1 MDRFSLFLSGFCLL
15 GQSVLHIVF
24 VSRLTGKRRSARD
37 ILLYLLLLCMTERL
51 SIALAIPQ
59 ELSIAAEV
67 SLLCGVSRFA
77 MGARWSTSWTAALLA
92 VYVSQLSFGII
103 NSAEAAIFPDLIGRA
118 LLYPLLFLATLA
130 AFGICAGCYAAVL
143 KCLSFREDGY
153 APDIGLLVSP
163 CLFFFAAELYILRTA
178 YSALPPAP
186 SPEEAVRHGALLS
199 LQILGLIA
207 LLCTSCAYQRVR
219 RSFQTQGALQS
230 LSQAVQ
236 AQKTYLAEAQMR
248 EKQTR
253 SFRHDIKDHLT
264 VLDGLLRSGELD
276 EGRAY
281 LQKLEAASAALSF
294 QYQTG
299 DPVVDIILREK
310 LGLAQA
316 DGIETEVSLLLPKP
330 CGIDGFD
337 LCVIFA
343 NALDNAIH
351 ACRAV
356 EGTRS
361 IRIVGERQGD
371 FYLLT
376 FDNTCLDGPLPPMGT
391 GLSNIRSAA
400 EKYRG
405 AMLTEK
411 ADGRFSLHVLLNIS

>member
-1 MDRFSLFLSGFCLL
+1 MDRFSLFLGGFCLL
-15 GQSVLHIVF
+15 AQGVLHIVF
-24 VSRLTGKRRSARD
+24 VSRLTGKRRRARD
-37 ILLYLLLLCMTERL
+37 ILLYLILLCMAERL
-51 SIALAIPQ
+51 SIALAVPQ
-59 ELSIAAEV
+59 TLALAAEIC
-67 SLLCGVSRFA
+67 LLCGVSRFA
-77 MGARWSTSWTAALLA
+77 MGARWSTSWAAALLA
-92 VYVSQLSFGII
+92 VYISQLSFGVV
-103 NSAEAAIFPDLIGRA
+103 NSAEAVLFPNMIGSA

-130 AFGICAGCYAAVL
+130 AFGICACCYAAVL

-153 APDIGLLVSP
+153 APDIGLLISP

-178 YSALPPAP
+178 YGVLPPAL
-186 SPEEAVRHGALLS
+186 SPEEAVKHGALLS
-199 LQILGLIA
+199 LQVLGLIA

-219 RSFQTQGALQS
+219 RSLQTQAALLS

-236 AQKTYLAEAQMR
+236 AQKAYIAEAQTR
-248 EKQTR
+248 YEQTR

-264 VLDGLLRSGELD
+264 VLDGLLRGGDLD

-299 DPVVDIILREK
+299 DPVVDILLREK

-316 DGIETEVSLLLPKP
+316 GGIETEVSLILPRP

-356 EGTRS
+356 EGPKS
-361 IRIVGERQGD
+361 IRICGERQGD

-376 FDNTCLDGPLPPMGT
+376 FDNTCPDGPLPPMGT
-391 GLSNIRSAA
+391 GLSNIRSVA

-411 ADGRFSLHVLLNIS
+411 EGGRFSLNVLLNIS